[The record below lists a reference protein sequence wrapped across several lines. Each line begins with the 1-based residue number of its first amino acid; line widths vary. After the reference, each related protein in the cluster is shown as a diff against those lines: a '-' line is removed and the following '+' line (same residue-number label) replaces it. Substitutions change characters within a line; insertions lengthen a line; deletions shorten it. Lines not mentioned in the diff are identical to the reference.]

1 MAKMKTTQ
9 IGYPVEG
16 FDIQFEWKT
25 NAWLKI
31 FDEQIS
37 LIKGDIARARAEDR
51 IVTYLSC
58 PISSRGGGYSVT
70 NVDIA
75 KHTQRRL
82 LADWGHRFWILNPA
96 QYQLESKEGTGL
108 IKQHAKRINISE
120 AELER
125 LQESSLPEGGDYMRM
140 WTKVLVEDEAEDNR
154 HLGRN
159 FDAFYFLGPSDVRDF
174 FSSGGAL
181 TVTAGIEEYFARK
194 FTMDPDFYRFY
205 STNEDEWETLRKQFF
220 RFYSVRASANF
231 SLGCHDEWNIF
242 RLINQA
248 RLDASKTNSA
258 PNGDA
263 GELLSG
269 FFDGR
274 QITPGA
280 AVCEV
285 SGGYVTPE
293 KEGG

>member
-1 MAKMKTTQ
+1 
-9 IGYPVEG
+9 
-16 FDIQFEWKT
+16 
-25 NAWLKI
+25 
-31 FDEQIS
+31 DEQIS
-37 LIKGDIARARAEDR
+37 LIKADIARARAEDR
-51 IVTYLSC
+51 VVVYLSC

-108 IKQHAKRINISE
+108 ITQHAEKLKISKT
-120 AELER
+120 ELTR
-125 LQESSLPEGGDYMRM
+125 LQKAHPPEGGDYMRM
-140 WTKVLVEDEAEDNR
+140 WTKVLVEDEEKDSR

-174 FSSGGAL
+174 FTSGGAL

-194 FTMDPDFYRFY
+194 FTMDPDFHRFY
-205 STNEDEWETLRKQFF
+205 STRGSKWETQRKHFF

-248 RLDASKTNSA
+248 RLDASKKDT
-258 PNGDA
+258 PPEGDT

-285 SGGYVTPE
+285 SGGYTIS
-293 KEGG
+293 

>member
-9 IGYPVEG
+9 KGYPVEG
-16 FDIQFEWKT
+16 FDIQFEWQT
-25 NAWLKI
+25 NDWLRI
-31 FDEQIS
+31 FDEQTS
-37 LIKGDIARARAEDR
+37 LIKADIARARAEDR
-51 IVTYLSC
+51 VVVYLSC

-108 IKQHAKRINISE
+108 IMQHAEKLKISKT
-120 AELER
+120 ELTR
-125 LQESSLPEGGDYMRM
+125 LRKLHPPEGGNYMRM
-140 WTKVLVEDEAEDNR
+140 WTKVLVEDEEKDSR

-174 FSSGGAL
+174 FTSGGAL

-194 FTMDPDFYRFY
+194 FTMDPDFHRFY
-205 STNEDEWETLRKQFF
+205 STRGSKWETQRKHFF

-248 RLDASKTNSA
+248 RLDASKKDT
-258 PNGDA
+258 PPEGDA

-285 SGGYVTPE
+285 SGGYTIS
-293 KEGG
+293 